1 MKYNKTN
8 NSNEN
13 SNATRKAASVNR
25 SGRKAVEELKAAIK
39 ASEFEE
45 LELQDYGI
53 QIYAA
58 YLDDTE
64 YHEYYVIMKAG
75 RDIMTGRYYLITREG
90 LRIWWGRLDQ
100 NTQQHAA
107 ADFLDAI
114 ESEQRRRDEY
124 EQQHAAQYAETIESN
139 GHRVNVHHHQS
150 ADDVTRKARA
160 IAEAVGLTYNSTYP
174 AHDMAIDCESFAK
187 WCNGS
192 TDCEYIDPAAP
203 FFFAVREQGS
213 ESGTKEHARERC
225 NHLGAPVYVLKV
237 EREQVAG
244 LYRLSI
250 RVREANTEPT
260 DRENTNNQSNT
271 QPTTSEPA
279 TEPANEPQSAPTF
292 WELLADYS
300 AGTWDSIK
308 TRAPKWWHAIT
319 TAARR
324 VCGFLLLAFGCV
336 SAFAVFVVLLNYLAP
351 FFASY
356 LVRWLFVL
364 PLSLAVGS
372 VYGFVYLKTFG
383 TLDNWLHLM
392 NQYTTAPRW

>member
-25 SGRKAVEELKAAIK
+25 PSRKAVEELKAAIK
-39 ASEFEE
+39 ATEFEE
-45 LELQDYGI
+45 IELNDYGI

-58 YLDDTE
+58 YLDYTE
-64 YHEYYVIMKAG
+64 FHEYYVIMKAG

-114 ESEQRRRDEY
+114 ESEQRRREKY
-124 EQQHAAQYAETIESN
+124 EQQHAAQYSETVEHN
-139 GHRVNVHHHQS
+139 GHRVNIHHHQS
-150 ADDVTRKARA
+150 AEDVTRKTRA
-160 IAEAVGLTYNSTYP
+160 IAAAVGLTYNSTFP
-174 AHDMAIDCESFAK
+174 ASDMAIDCDNFAK

-192 TDCEYIDPAAP
+192 TDFENIDPAAP

-250 RVREANTEPT
+250 KVCESRPEPT
-260 DRENTNNQSNT
+260 TAHSETHNEPEDHNRDNNPQS
-271 QPTTSEPA
+271 TTTTA
-279 TEPANEPQSAPTF
+279 TEPENEPQPAPSF
-292 WELLADYS
+292 WDLFADYA
-300 AGTWDSIK
+300 AGTWYSIT
-308 TRAPKWWHAIT
+308 TRAPKYWHAIT

-324 VCGFLLLAFGCV
+324 VFWWLLLLFCV
-336 SAFAVFVVLLNYLAP
+336 LSAFAVFVLVLNLLSTTTP
-351 FFASY
+351 R
-356 LVRWLFVL
+356 LWVRWLFIL
-364 PLSLAVGS
+364 PSAAVAG
-372 VYGFVYLKTFG
+372 VY
-383 TLDNWLHLM
+383 TLLYCKIVDATTDARRNW
-392 NQYTTAPRW
+392 

>member
-64 YHEYYVIMKAG
+64 YNEYYVIMKAG

-114 ESEQRRRDEY
+114 ESEQRRREEY
-124 EQQHAAQYAETIESN
+124 EQQHAAQYTETVEHN
-139 GHRVNVHHHQS
+139 GHRVNIHHHQS

-250 RVREANTEPT
+250 KVRESRPEPT

-279 TEPANEPQSAPTF
+279 TEPENEPQSAPTF
-292 WELLADYS
+292 WDLFTDYA
-300 AGTWDSIK
+300 AGTWDSIT
-308 TRAPKWWHAIT
+308 TRAPKYWHAIT

-324 VCGFLLLAFGCV
+324 VCGFLLLAFGAL
-336 SAFAVFVVLLNYLAP
+336 STFAVFALLLNLAAP
-351 FFASY
+351 LTSLL
-356 LVRWLFVL
+356 LVRLLVFL
-364 PLSLAVGS
+364 PLCFGVAIA
-372 VYGFVYLKTFG
+372 YEWAYLKTFG
-383 TLDNWLHLM
+383 TLDHWAHLTGHFS
-392 NQYTTAPRW
+392 QCPRW